1 MNDRFKTRFLAALLA
16 TGFLMA
22 GLSAQGADAPQGGWT
37 GYGPGMMGPGTM
49 YNWTPEQRRQH
60 WEQMRRLGYG
70 PGMMGQMTPQQ
81 RREHWEQMGRM
92 GYGPGMMG
100 YGPGMMMGGPGPQGA
115 QTESP
120 GR

>member
-1 MNDRFKTRFLAALLA
+1 MNGRLSTRFLAAVLA
-16 TGFLMA
+16 TGFMMA
-22 GLSAQGADAPQGGWT
+22 GLSAQGADESQGGWM

-49 YNWTPEQRRQH
+49 SNWTPEQRRQH
-60 WEQMRRLGYG
+60 WVQMRRL
-70 PGMMGQMTPQQ
+70 
-81 RREHWEQMGRM
+81 

-100 YGPGMMMGGPGPQGA
+100 YGPGMMSGPRPQGA